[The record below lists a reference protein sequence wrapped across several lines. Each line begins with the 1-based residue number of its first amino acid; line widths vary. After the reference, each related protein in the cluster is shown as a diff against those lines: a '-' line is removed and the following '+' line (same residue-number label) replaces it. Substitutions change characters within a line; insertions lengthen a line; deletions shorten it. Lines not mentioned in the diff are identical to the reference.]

1 MNNDEPISDDENQSP
16 SESPHGDEA
25 ARRDAAFL
33 WQSPDANRADQAVA
47 RGDRFATTGLPSGA
61 MPQEDDDDEYSR
73 VEADF
78 VASENSS
85 GDEIGFDEYA
95 LNENVASLN
104 DRPEPSLADFA
115 AGELVPGAPP
125 QTVDDALEAQSAVPS
140 DNYDAPIL
148 TTAPDTVAS
157 PPREYSQASEAQSA
171 PAPAPSTSAP
181 HDAELDV
188 FAHLAEL
195 RTRILRSVAAVV
207 IAMFLTWHFRD
218 ALLEWFSAPMR
229 TALAKHGGLLTTT
242 SPTEGFAIYLQ
253 ITFIS
258 AMIFTMPVVLYQIWA
273 FIEPAL
279 TKTEKRYGGI
289 LVPFSVI
296 LFFSGAALGFWMSPL
311 FFGFF
316 LQFQPPGTASFWTF
330 ADTAIFMA
338 KMLLA
343 FGITFQVPVVTIFL
357 NKMGLVSR
365 NWLIEYWRHV
375 VVVIFTVVAIVTP
388 TWDPLSLIVAAVP
401 PCLLYGV
408 SIWLIKWL

>member
-1 MNNDEPISDDENQSP
+1 MNNDEPTQAAPDENQPP
-16 SESPHGDEA
+16 STTPPAGDEA
-25 ARRDAAFL
+25 VRRDDASLAP
-33 WQSPDANRADQAVA
+33 SPDQTIA
-47 RGDRFATTGLPSGA
+47 RGDRFASVGLPSGA
-61 MPQEDDDDEYSR
+61 LPQEDDGEYSR

-78 VASENSS
+78 IASENAT
-85 GDEIGFDEYA
+85 DENIA
-95 LNENVASLN
+95 SENAPDDN
-104 DRPEPSLADFA
+104 AAFYDDRPEPSLADFA

-140 DNYDAPIL
+140 DNYDAPIYA
-148 TTAPDTVAS
+148 APVQAAS
-157 PPREYSQASEAQSA
+157 SQAAPVREYSQATEAQSA
-171 PAPAPSTSAP
+171 PAPAPNTNPP

-195 RTRILRSVAAVV
+195 RTRILRSVAAIVV
-207 IAMFLTWHFRD
+207 AMIATWQFRD
-218 ALLEWFSAPMR
+218 PLLKWFSAPMR
-229 TALAKHGGLLTTT
+229 AALAKNGGLLTTT

-253 ITFIS
+253 ITFTS
-258 AMIFTMPVVLYQIWA
+258 ALIFAMPIVLYQIWA

-279 TKTEKRYGGI
+279 TKTEKRFGGI
-289 LVPFSVI
+289 LVPFSVL
-296 LFFSGAALGFWMSPL
+296 LFFTGALLGFWMSPL
-311 FFGFF
+311 FFSFF

-401 PCLLYGV
+401 PCLLYGL

>member
-1 MNNDEPISDDENQSP
+1 MNNDEPISDDENPSP
-16 SESPHGDEA
+16 SASPSGDEA

-33 WQSPDANRADQAVA
+33 SQSPDQSVA
-47 RGDRFATTGLPSGA
+47 RGGRFASSGLPSGA
-61 MPQEDDDDEYSR
+61 MPQEDDDSEYSR
-73 VEADF
+73 VEAD
-78 VASENSS
+78 VAASENVVSES
-85 GDEIGFDEYA
+85 APDENATDA
-95 LNENVASLN
+95 TSASFEE
-104 DRPEPSLADFA
+104 RPEPSLADFA

-148 TTAPDTVAS
+148 TTAPDTTVA
-157 PPREYSQASEAQSA
+157 PREYSQATEAQSA
-171 PAPAPSTSAP
+171 PAPAPNTSP
-181 HDAELDV
+181 SHDSELDV

-207 IAMFLTWHFRD
+207 VAMIATWQFRD
-218 ALLEWFSAPMR
+218 ALLGWFSAPMR
-229 TALAKHGGLLTTT
+229 AALEKHGGLLTTT

-388 TWDPLSLIVAAVP
+388 TWDPLSLCAAAVP
-401 PCLLYGV
+401 PCLLYAV